1 MASFSAASTRMSGS
15 SLTSQGKALFPGV
28 DAETSITACPADG
41 MGAKSPC
48 SSYGNTPEELW
59 GWPLCR
65 AVVLSGCFDPLRH
78 SMELGRVRLQ
88 VTGWDTRGGGN
99 R

>member
-1 MASFSAASTRMSGS
+1 M
-15 SLTSQGKALFPGV
+15 
-28 DAETSITACPADG
+28 
-41 MGAKSPC
+41 
-48 SSYGNTPEELW
+48 
-59 GWPLCR
+59 CR